1 MRNNKEIFL
10 NISLA
15 LPQNK
20 QPRSEE
26 RIMYSLFFCKCGLV
40 ANVLLQPCCC
50 WGVIV
55 FIKWHFELQ
64 IQSHGVPGSHEKCLV
79 CYFRLCLITFQYVI
93 NRSVCLLLPD
103 IAYIIDG
110 LIMSLICFILSGM
123 WLSLDLWFIFTK
135 FCLVK
140 HLNISS
146 QFVCT

>member
-50 WGVIV
+50 
-55 FIKWHFELQ
+55 
-64 IQSHGVPGSHEKCLV
+64 
-79 CYFRLCLITFQYVI
+79 
-93 NRSVCLLLPD
+93 
-103 IAYIIDG
+103 
-110 LIMSLICFILSGM
+110 
-123 WLSLDLWFIFTK
+123 
-135 FCLVK
+135 
-140 HLNISS
+140 
-146 QFVCT
+146 